1 MKKFKLTILM
11 AVSIL
16 VSSCLLVDNLTRGG
30 LEGIWYAGD
39 ARDKICTI
47 EDTPD
52 GLIARNENGQ
62 TSKLIYDRG
71 GSVVALDRSSVVAL
85 DWGGL
90 RGEIRDNRIEWAN
103 NTYWVRGSSR

>member
-16 VSSCLLVDNLTRGG
+16 VSSCLLADSLTRRG
-30 LEGIWYAGD
+30 LEGTWYAGD
-39 ARDKICTI
+39 SRDKICSI
-47 EDTPD
+47 QDTPD

-62 TSKLIYDRG
+62 TSKLVYDRG
-71 GSVVALDRSSVVAL
+71 GSLFAL

-90 RGEIRDNRIEWAN
+90 RGEIRANRIEWAN